1 MKKLFK
7 KVVGFA
13 ALALAALVPSM
24 SASAATIYLDASA
37 AGWTSANLHYWGN
50 GNGDI
55 TGEQVTGKS
64 NFFKFTNVP
73 DNQNGNFLFQTKKDE
88 WGDDNVSKN
97 ASDISVTFTDEHLY
111 KLTSKEVRWKFD
123 NQGTYTPA
131 TYQWYLKSAAWNN
144 WNDKKNF
151 TPQSDG
157 TYLLDNVDITAE
169 SEFKAFMTTNNENEK
184 GYRYGNNDS
193 NYSFDAPKDEM
204 LYEKGYNMN
213 LNTTG
218 KYSFTI
224 YQDGSNWKMK
234 TVKAGNAPEHVYVI
248 GSIKDY
254 NWNTSSTPAMTK
266 NGSKFTLS
274 NVELVNDG
282 GKAKF
287 TLITKLGSDWGVVNG
302 SNRFGP
308 SSESDT
314 DASTT
319 AANMVK
325 EYKVGTDDVGSAK
338 NWLIAAGTYDLVFD
352 YDALT
357 LTITESRVTPPEP
370 GELSWYLDDTK
381 FTKVSDGEFTLTKN
395 MGTSD
400 FYIYKEEGSSKQG
413 YNYNSDT
420 QYGWNINDGDDKR
433 LYENGK
439 AMKMSNGGIYLYTIY
454 RDGSVWKMKVVST
467 IAVPD
472 KLDLNYKYDNNW
484 QTSVGMTKD
493 GSKFT
498 YTLKGVK
505 QSKDYFFH
513 FNNGST
519 CYQSTSD
526 QNDALYT
533 DGDGRKLDFK
543 IQDGDGKY
551 DFKYYYGNSECDL
564 TIEIDFSTMK
574 VTVLRSNY
582 TEPVQ
587 PDNQYYFLGDV
598 NNWMNDGT
606 YTNGKEYDYGYSK
619 AENGVRADY
628 QFIPTTINGSNKW
641 YVLDLANTA
650 TNGRLW
656 GQFTIIQ
663 DKGCF
668 KPAKKDENKNDGRDV
683 INWHGSFAQWA
694 NQYDRETATV
704 SYKAE
709 TLKTFTSVD
718 AAVADLT
725 KVSQAV
731 SGKRSNFHLDHNLYE
746 GVKIYFNPTDQ
757 KIFMTYSDTQDFYI
771 YLSTTA
777 DRAEN
782 GDRKVNVIKE
792 SMNNDNYTLD
802 FSSVRV
808 VKSDGTLE
816 KDTDNKMEHVVIADG
831 SDGDELPN
839 GLKFTNYW
847 KIKIPNGLEGPSG
860 QKFVVSID
868 GAQDEGAKAFTSIF
882 LNNLYFIDG
891 VRVFATHTADVEV
904 AEVAYRIYGLPADGD
919 PENLQIFAADG
930 TQKAVKDDPN
940 NEFGWVDLQ
949 YGDFGYHPTSTSW
962 WEGSV
967 PEEYSNIVAQKT
979 GFYPTKKDDTKFHE
993 VPASHASK
1001 CIQWKITYG
1010 KRASAAN
1017 GMRKAKTGVQFNP
1030 NTSDLTVDR
1039 SDRNAD
1045 WVLNGRHKEIEIG
1058 IATGVEDIEMEDGEI
1073 SEEGEVVA
1081 PVYYNLQ
1088 GVRVAEPQHG
1098 LYIKVT
1104 GNKSEKI
1111 LVK

>member
-7 KVVGFA
+7 KVAGFA
-13 ALALAALVPSM
+13 AFALAALVPAL
-24 SASAATIYLDASA
+24 SANAVTFYLDTEA
-37 AGWTSANLHYWGN
+37 AGSTWSKAEFYYWWGSGDKTLPGEKVQGTNYVWKFTSDFEESNYLFKN
-50 GNGDI
+50 GNWDG
-55 TGEQVTGKS
+55 S
-64 NFFKFTNVP
+64 NQTVNGAAKI
-73 DNQNGNFLFQTKKDE
+73 QNG
-88 WGDDNVSKN
+88 
-97 ASDISVTFTDEHLY
+97 HLY
-111 KLTSKEVRWKFD
+111 KLTDKVTSGSD
-123 NQGTYTPA
+123 NNKWNFKDEGTYAVGPSEL
-131 TYQWYLKSAAWNN
+131 YILGNVNGNSAWNN
-144 WNDKKNF
+144 N
-151 TPQSDG
+151 TH
-157 TYLLDNVDITAE
+157 
-169 SEFKAFMTTNNENEK
+169 FK
-184 GYRYGNNDS
+184 
-193 NYSFDAPKDEM
+193 
-204 LYEKGYNMN
+204 MN
-213 LNTTG
+213 R
-218 KYSFTI
+218 S
-224 YQDGSNWKMK
+224 
-234 TVKAGNAPEHVYVI
+234 
-248 GSIKDY
+248 
-254 NWNTSSTPAMTK
+254 
-266 NGSKFTLS
+266 
-274 NVELVNDG
+274 
-282 GKAKF
+282 
-287 TLITKLGSDWGVVNG
+287 VVNG
-302 SNRFGP
+302 YYSYTLDITGGGYFGFTTKSASNENACEYGYASGGQTVIAGNTYDIT
-308 SSESDT
+308 SSDGKGMNLAAGNYTITVTFTS
-314 DASTT
+314 AT
-319 AANMVK
+319 AA
-325 EYKVGTDDVGSAK
+325 
-338 NWLIAAGTYDLVFD
+338 
-352 YDALT
+352 
-357 LTITESRVTPPEP
+357 
-370 GELSWYLDDTK
+370 
-381 FTKVSDGEFTLTKN
+381 
-395 MGTSD
+395 
-400 FYIYKEEGSSKQG
+400 
-413 YNYNSDT
+413 
-420 QYGWNINDGDDKR
+420 
-433 LYENGK
+433 
-439 AMKMSNGGIYLYTIY
+439 KM
-454 RDGSVWKMKVVST
+454 T
-467 IAVPD
+467 IAGGQIAEPD
-472 KLDLNYKYDNNW
+472 NLDLKYKYDNNW
-484 QTSVGMTKD
+484 QTVGMTKD

-498 YTLKGVK
+498 CTLKGVQ

-513 FNNGST
+513 FNSGFT
-519 CYQSTSD
+519 CYQSTSVQD
-526 QNDALYT
+526 DDHYT

-606 YTNGKEYDYGYSK
+606 YTNVKEYGYGYSK

-628 QFIPTTINGSNKW
+628 QFIPTTINGSDNW

-663 DKGCF
+663 DNGCF
-668 KPAKKDENKNDGRDV
+668 KAAEKEENKNDGRDV
-683 INWHGSFAQWA
+683 INWKGSFAQWA
-694 NQYDRETATV
+694 NQYDRETATD

-709 TLKTFTSVD
+709 TLKAYQSVD
-718 AAVADLT
+718 AAVADLNS
-725 KVSQAV
+725 VSQAV
-731 SGKRSNFHLDHNLYE
+731 KGNRSNFHLDHNLYKN
-746 GVKIYFNPTDQ
+746 VKIYFNPTDQ
-757 KIFMTYSDTQDFYI
+757 KIFMTYEVKPEDPKNPEDFYI
-771 YLSTTA
+771 YLSTTD
-777 DRAEN
+777 DRAVN

-816 KDTDNKMEHVVIADG
+816 SDTDNKMEHVVLSDG
-831 SDGDELPN
+831 SEGDELPN

-891 VRVFATHTADVEV
+891 VRVFATHTTEVEV

-930 TQKAVKDDPN
+930 SQMAVKDDPN

-962 WEGSV
+962 WAGSV
-967 PEEYSNIVAQKT
+967 SDNLLDIVAQKT
-979 GFYPTKKDDTKFHE
+979 GFYPTKKDDGKFHE

-1010 KRASAAN
+1010 QRPSAAN
-1017 GMRKAKTGVQFNP
+1017 GMKKTRTGVQLNP
-1030 NTSDLTVDR
+1030 ATADLTVDR

-1045 WVLNGRHKEIEIG
+1045 WVLNGRHKELVIG
-1058 IATGVEDIEMEDGEI
+1058 IATGVEDIEVEDGEI
-1073 SEEGEVVA
+1073 NEEGEAVA

>member
-7 KVVGFA
+7 KVAGFA

-24 SASAATIYLDASA
+24 SANAATIYLDASA
-37 AGWTSANLHYWGN
+37 ARWTSANLHYWGN
-50 GNGDI
+50 GTGDI

-73 DNQNGNFLFQTKKDE
+73 DNQNGSFLFQTKKNE
-88 WGDDNVSKN
+88 WGNDN
-97 ASDISVTFTDEHLY
+97 ASKDASDVNVNVTFTDGHVY
-111 KLTSKEVRWKFD
+111 KLTAQEGRWKFQD
-123 NQGTYTPA
+123 NIF
-131 TYQWYLKSAAWNN
+131 YLYCKLA
-144 WNDKKNF
+144 D
-151 TPQSDG
+151 
-157 TYLLDNVDITAE
+157 Y
-169 SEFKAFMTTNNENEK
+169 
-184 GYRYGNNDS
+184 
-193 NYSFDAPKDEM
+193 
-204 LYEKGYNMN
+204 
-213 LNTTG
+213 
-218 KYSFTI
+218 
-224 YQDGSNWKMK
+224 SNWDFNKPIATFAFNPDNGYYEAK
-234 TVKAGNAPEHVYVI
+234 VTTKAGNNGNYFFISTLNTGYDRSWDSHNNNRYTTGDGDKNPIDTWQTAKI
-248 GSIKDY
+248 ANSGSY
-254 NWNTSSTPAMTK
+254 
-266 NGSKFTLS
+266 
-274 NVELVNDG
+274 LVNGAYTDLLFQFDLDN
-282 GKAKF
+282 GKVRA
-287 TLITKLGSDWGVVNG
+287 
-302 SNRFGP
+302 
-308 SSESDT
+308 
-314 DASTT
+314 
-319 AANMVK
+319 
-325 EYKVGTDDVGSAK
+325 
-338 NWLIAAGTYDLVFD
+338 
-352 YDALT
+352 
-357 LTITESRVTPPEP
+357 ITEVTPPTP
-370 GELSWYLDDTK
+370 GEISWYLDNTK
-381 FTKVSDGEFTLTKN
+381 FTKVSDGEFTLTKQMTN
-395 MGTSD
+395 GSK
-400 FYIYKEEGSSKQG
+400 FHIYMQEGSSSKIG

-420 QYGWNINDGDDKR
+420 RYDWGINNGDDYQ
-433 LYENGK
+433 LYVNSNDMHMNADGK
-439 AMKMSNGGIYLYTIY
+439 FVYKIY
-454 RDGSVWKMKVVST
+454 RDGSNWKMTT

-498 YTLKGVK
+498 CTLNGVQ

-513 FNNGST
+513 FNSGYT

-526 QNDALYT
+526 QNDAHYT
-533 DGDGRKLDFK
+533 NGDGRKLDFK
-543 IQDGDGKY
+543 IQNGDGKY
-551 DFKYYYGNSECDL
+551 DFKYYYGDSECDL
-564 TIEIDFSTMK
+564 TIEIDFATMK

-587 PDNQYYFLGDV
+587 PDNQYYLLGDV

-606 YTNGKEYDYGYSK
+606 YTTNGKEYGYGYSK

-628 QFIPTTINGSNKW
+628 KFEPTSISGDDSW
-641 YVLDLANTA
+641 YVLDMSKTK
-650 TNGRLW
+650 TGGKLW
-656 GQFTIIQ
+656 GQFIIVQ
-663 DKGCF
+663 DKGVF
-668 KPAKKDENKNDGRDV
+668 QPAKLEENQNDGRDV
-683 INWHGSFAQWA
+683 INWKGNWEQWSNA
-694 NQYDRETATV
+694 YDRTSEKENYLNETVMADKGV
-704 SYKAE
+704 PSD
-709 TLKTFTSVD
+709 L
-718 AAVADLT
+718 AASAGVA
-725 KVSQAV
+725 KKI
-731 SGKRSNFHLDHNLYE
+731 KRSNFHLDHNLYK

-757 KIFMTYSDTQDFYI
+757 KIFMTYSDYQDFYI
-771 YLSTTA
+771 YLSTDA
-777 DRAEN
+777 DRKKD

-816 KDTDNKMEHVVIADG
+816 SDTDNKMEHVVIPG

-891 VRVFATHTADVEV
+891 VRVFATHSADVEV
-904 AEVAYRIYGLPADGD
+904 AAVSYRIYGLPADGD

-940 NEFGWVDLQ
+940 DEFGWVDLQ
-949 YGDFGYHPTSTSW
+949 WGDFGYHPTSTSW
-962 WEGSV
+962 WAGTV
-967 PEEYSNIVAQKT
+967 PAEYTQKT
-979 GFYPTKKDDTKFHE
+979 GFYPSFKDEAKTVYHE

-1017 GMRKAKTGVQFNP
+1017 GMKKTRTDVQLNP
-1030 NTSDLTVDR
+1030 ATADLTVNR
-1039 SDRNAD
+1039 SDLNAD
-1045 WVLNGRHKEIEIG
+1045 WVLNGRHKELVIG

-1073 SEEGEVVA
+1073 SEEGEAVA

>member
-7 KVVGFA
+7 KVAGFA

-24 SASAATIYLDASA
+24 SANAYTFYLDTEA
-37 AGWTSANLHYWGN
+37 AGSSWSQAQFYYWGDWGNNTLTGAKVDGTSYIWKFTSAYLESQYLFNN
-50 GNGDI
+50 GN
-55 TGEQVTGKS
+55 TGGS
-64 NFFKFTNVP
+64 N
-73 DNQNGNFLFQTKKDE
+73 QTVDCNTQIQD
-88 WGDDNVSKN
+88 G
-97 ASDISVTFTDEHLY
+97 HLY
-111 KLTSKEVRWKFD
+111 KLTTKNSDNKWEVSD
-123 NQGTYTPA
+123 NGVYNPGSDTPSEKWYLQGNDPIGWDNAAERELKYNKDTKCYELTYTIPA
-131 TYQWYLKSAAWNN
+131 DTDFKFVLNSNNNNTYYR
-144 WNDKKNF
+144 
-151 TPQSDG
+151 T
-157 TYLLDNVDITAE
+157 
-169 SEFKAFMTTNNENEK
+169 K
-184 GYRYGNNDS
+184 GNGDDGNNDEVELGADEQLYDVGK
-193 NYSFDAPKDEM
+193 NMYTLTEMKDV
-204 LYEKGYNMN
+204 KIQ
-213 LNTTG
+213 
-218 KYSFTI
+218 I
-224 YQDGSNWKMK
+224 YKSDSNWKVRFANE
-234 TVKAGNAPEHVYVI
+234 TPVTG
-248 GSIKDY
+248 GIK
-254 NWNTSSTPAMTK
+254 
-266 NGSKFTLS
+266 
-274 NVELVNDG
+274 
-282 GKAKF
+282 
-287 TLITKLGSDWGVVNG
+287 
-302 SNRFGP
+302 
-308 SSESDT
+308 
-314 DASTT
+314 
-319 AANMVK
+319 
-325 EYKVGTDDVGSAK
+325 
-338 NWLIAAGTYDLVFD
+338 
-352 YDALT
+352 
-357 LTITESRVTPPEP
+357 
-370 GELSWYLDDTK
+370 WYLDDTQ
-381 FTKVSDGEFTLTKN
+381 FTKVSDGEFTLTKQMTN
-395 MGTSD
+395 GSH
-400 FYIYKEEGSSKQG
+400 FHIYMQEGSSSKIG

-420 QYGWNINDGDDKR
+420 SHGWGINDGDDKQ
-433 LYENGK
+433 LYVNSNDMHMNADGK
-439 AMKMSNGGIYLYTIY
+439 FVYTIY
-454 RDGSVWKMKVVST
+454 RDGSIWKMKVVST

-498 YTLKGVK
+498 CTLKGVQ

-513 FNNGST
+513 FNSGST

-526 QNDALYT
+526 QNDDHYT

-606 YTNGKEYDYGYSK
+606 YTNGKEYGYGYSK

-628 QFIPTTINGSNKW
+628 QFVPTTLNGDSSW
-641 YVLDLANTA
+641 FVLDLSKTKTGGN
-650 TNGRLW
+650 LW
-656 GQFTIIQ
+656 GQFTIVQ
-663 DKGCF
+663 DKGVF
-668 KPAKKDENKNDGRDV
+668 QPAKLEENQNDGRDV
-683 INWHGSFAQWA
+683 INWKGTWEQWS
-694 NQYDRETATV
+694 NDYDRASDSDKENYLKETVKA
-704 SYKAE
+704 YKDVPSDLNTSAGVAE
-709 TLKTFTSVD
+709 
-718 AAVADLT
+718 
-725 KVSQAV
+725 KV
-731 SGKRSNFHLDHNLYE
+731 KRSNFHLDHNLYK

-757 KIFMTYSDTQDFYI
+757 KIFMTYEDTQDFYI

-816 KDTDNKMEHVVIADG
+816 SDTENKMEHVVISGG
-831 SDGDELPN
+831 SEGDELPN

-891 VRVFATHTADVEV
+891 VKVFATHTAEVEV
-904 AEVAYRIYGLPADGD
+904 AKVAYRIYGLPADGD
-919 PENLQIFAADG
+919 PENLQIFDADG
-930 TQKAVKDDPN
+930 NQMAVKEDPN

-962 WEGSV
+962 WVGSV
-967 PEEYSNIVAQKT
+967 PDDYSGIVAQKT
-979 GFYPTKKDDTKFHE
+979 GFYPTKKDDGKFHE

-1010 KRASAAN
+1010 QRPSAAN
-1017 GMRKAKTGVQFNP
+1017 GMKKTRTGVQLNP
-1030 NTSDLTVDR
+1030 ATADLTVDR

-1045 WVLNGRHKEIEIG
+1045 WVLNGRHKELVIG
-1058 IATGVEDIEMEDGEI
+1058 IATGVEDIEVEDGEI